1 VWFSKGEATQVKAI
15 IILLV
20 ILAVFGLLVGG
31 KFVGVR
37 NDLATQKEDINR
49 AWSDIDADLQR
60 RADLIPNLVE
70 TVKGYAKHEQGT
82 LEKVVQARSQAINAS
97 SVADK
102 AQAETQLT
110 SAVRG
115 LLAIAEAYPDLKAN
129 QNFLALQEELT
140 ATENRIGF
148 SRQHYNDVV
157 TQFNQAIMQFP
168 ANIVAGL
175 FGFHAADFFTLDP
188 AEAAAVKQVPK
199 VQF

>member
-1 VWFSKGEATQVKAI
+1 MLDPW
-15 IILLV
+15 IILL
-20 ILAVFGLLVGG
+20 IVGG
-31 KFVGVR
+31 LALLFVLFLVFTYNGLVSR
-37 NDLATQKEDINR
+37 RIEKDNGWSQINVQ
-49 AWSDIDADLQR
+49 LQR
-60 RADLIPNLVE
+60 RHDLIPNLVE

-82 LEKVVQARSQAINAS
+82 LEKVIQARNQAVSAG

-102 AQAETQLT
+102 AQAENQLT

-148 SRQHYNDVV
+148 ARQHYNDVV
-157 TQFNQAIMQFP
+157 SQYNQALQQFP
-168 ANIVAGL
+168 SNIVAGM
-175 FGFHAADFFTLDP
+175 FGFRSADFFNLDP
-188 AEAAAVKQVPK
+188 AEAAAVKEVPK